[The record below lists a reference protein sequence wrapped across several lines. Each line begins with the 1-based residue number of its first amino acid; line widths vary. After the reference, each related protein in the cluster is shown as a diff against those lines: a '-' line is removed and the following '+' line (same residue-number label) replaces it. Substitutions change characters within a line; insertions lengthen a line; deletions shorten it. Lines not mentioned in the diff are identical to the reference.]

1 MGSCDYLLLAGAL
14 AALAFG
20 AVRLSRVVSYLILL
34 IVAALPIYN
43 VGSKYGMTLV
53 TGVLGVLIFFA
64 IYAGL
69 YWVGGKLNRKPS

>member
-1 MGSCDYLLLAGAL
+1 
-14 AALAFG
+14 
-20 AVRLSRVVSYLILL
+20 VSYLILL